1 MKLKY
6 KAFEFG
12 KMYEQVRVGGMF
24 DGTPTAPTTWNGS
37 DWVNLTGGEHTK
49 VLPYTGVKDINK
61 KESYLGDILKEPVHQ
76 YSSKKD
82 IEKRE
87 NSFGIVKKYKNSNN
101 LYLEWNFRRK
111 YEGECYWDSNELP
124 ITHIDRYEIVGNI
137 YTDPDMIKKED

>member
-1 MKLKY
+1 MKLTPY
-6 KAFEFG
+6 KAWDKVKKEITEVSSINFREECIKNKKYATKKFEDI
-12 KMYEQVRVGGMF
+12 E
-24 DGTPTAPTTWNGS
+24 
-37 DWVNLTGGEHTK
+37 L
-49 VLPYTGVKDINK
+49 LPPTGVKDIKEN
-61 KESYLGDILKEPVHQ
+61 ESYLGDILKEPVHQ